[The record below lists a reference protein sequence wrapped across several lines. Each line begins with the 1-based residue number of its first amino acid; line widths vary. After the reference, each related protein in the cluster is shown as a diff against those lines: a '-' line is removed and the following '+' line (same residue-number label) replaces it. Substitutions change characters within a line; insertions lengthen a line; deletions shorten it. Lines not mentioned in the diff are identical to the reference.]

1 MASKET
7 EEAVKEATE
16 GPDEVIEADSEDE
29 NSDNFEDASDSA
41 GGGIHDFDRPEE
53 WGECS
58 DRVGGGSDRVNDA
71 EDKTEEE
78 EKDSSGAVKGSPDY
92 VDEALLESWEGQ
104 LGVEELEQKR
114 LEGVGYK
121 LEGNS
126 LYLEGKTL
134 EACDKYTAGLRVCP
148 IRFTQDRAVLY
159 ANRGQMKRVLELPD
173 QAVSNC
179 TQAIK
184 LNPAYLKALLRRAE
198 IYEETDKLDEAL
210 KDFQSVL
217 ELDPRHVEANKAIRR
232 LPGKIEERNEKM
244 KAEMFD
250 NLKKLG
256 NMCLNPFGLSTENF
270 KMEQDPNTG
279 SYNIQFQQNK

>member
-1 MASKET
+1 M
-7 EEAVKEATE
+7 
-16 GPDEVIEADSEDE
+16 GDE
-29 NSDNFEDASDSA
+29 NSDNFEDAYDSA
-41 GGGIHDFDRPEE
+41 GGGTHDFDRPEE

-58 DRVGGGSDRVNDA
+58 DRVGEGSDRVNDT
-71 EDKTEEE
+71 EDVTE

-92 VDEALLESWEGQ
+92 VDEAILESWEGQ

-148 IRFTQDRAVLY
+148 LRFTQDRAVLY

-184 LNPAYLKALLRRAE
+184 LNPAYL
-198 IYEETDKLDEAL
+198 
-210 KDFQSVL
+210 
-217 ELDPRHVEANKAIRR
+217 KAIRR

>member
-1 MASKET
+1 
-7 EEAVKEATE
+7 
-16 GPDEVIEADSEDE
+16 
-29 NSDNFEDASDSA
+29 
-41 GGGIHDFDRPEE
+41 
-53 WGECS
+53 
-58 DRVGGGSDRVNDA
+58 
-71 EDKTEEE
+71 
-78 EKDSSGAVKGSPDY
+78 
-92 VDEALLESWEGQ
+92 
-104 LGVEELEQKR
+104 
-114 LEGVGYK
+114 
-121 LEGNS
+121 
-126 LYLEGKTL
+126 
-134 EACDKYTAGLRVCP
+134 
-148 IRFTQDRAVLY
+148 
-159 ANRGQMKRVLELPD
+159 MKRVLELPD

-198 IYEETDKLDEAL
+198 IYEETEKLGKFQFVDFWYRNNFKYVWFSDDAL

-256 NMCLNPFGLSTENF
+256 NMCLNPFGLSTDNF

>member
-7 EEAVKEATE
+7 DEAIKEATE
-16 GPDEVIEADSEDE
+16 GPEEVIEPDSEDE

-41 GGGIHDFDRPEE
+41 VDGGTHDFDRPEE

-58 DRVGGGSDRVNDA
+58 DRVAEGSDTVNDA
-71 EDKTEEE
+71 EE
-78 EKDSSGAVKGSPDY
+78 EKDSSGALKGSPDY

-148 IRFTQDRAVLY
+148 LRFTQDRAVLY

-184 LNPAYLKALLRRAE
+184 LNPSYLKALLRRAE

-270 KMEQDPNTG
+270 KMEQDPSTG

>member
-16 GPDEVIEADSEDE
+16 GPEEVIEPDSEDE

-41 GGGIHDFDRPEE
+41 ADGGTHDFDRPEE
-53 WGECS
+53 WGDCS
-58 DRVGGGSDRVNDA
+58 DRVGEGSDKVNDA
-71 EDKTEEE
+71 EEE

-92 VDEALLESWEGQ
+92 VDEALLQSWEGQ

-148 IRFTQDRAVLY
+148 LRFTQDRAVLY

-270 KMEQDPNTG
+270 KMEQDPSTG